1 MIVHIA
7 RREWLEQRRQP
18 LMLGAIGA
26 LFGVIAFTACIGV
39 YFLDRVAADPELVRQ
54 LATSTSLVGD
64 GGLGPL
70 AETVI
75 SVANWLVFTQY
86 LGICAVLAGHALL
99 HDREKGT
106 LPFLL
111 LAPVGRVELLVGKV
125 LGALGPATAL
135 YLLVDGVATAFILT
149 RPIHL
154 HAAALLPPSPAW
166 FVAFLVGA
174 PAWAAFVSTVCA
186 IVSSTVADVRT
197 AQQIVWL
204 VMFFATF
211 LGGFALSALL
221 PQGAAVEC
229 AVAAFGLAATAIA
242 VWGGSLL
249 MRRDLSR

>member
-1 MIVHIA
+1 MILHIA

-18 LMLGAIGA
+18 AMLAAIGA
-26 LFGVIAFTACIGV
+26 LFGVIAVTACVGV
-39 YFLDRVAADPELVRQ
+39 YFLDRVGAEPTALRELGRW
-54 LATSTSLVGD
+54 TSLVGE
-64 GGLGPL
+64 GGVGPL
-70 AETVI
+70 AESVI

-111 LAPVGRVELLVGKV
+111 LAPVGRVELLAGKV

-135 YLLVDGVATAFILT
+135 YLLVDGLATAFILS
-149 RPIHL
+149 RPVHA

-174 PAWAAFVSTVCA
+174 PAWAAFVSTVCV
-186 IVSSTVADVRT
+186 IVSSVVADVRT

-211 LGGFALSALL
+211 LCGFALSALL
-221 PQGAAVEC
+221 PQGVVVETV
-229 AVAAFGLAATAIA
+229 VAGFGLAATAIA

-249 MRRDLSR
+249 MRRDLGR